1 MLANNRTP
9 NETARAEYEINSIN
23 TSIGTR
29 TNGVPDGM
37 KYEKNFT
44 PWIVSPSVVTPMKI
58 ITDNPIDTITDVVT
72 VTIMLF

>member
-37 KYEKNFT
+37 KYEKK
-44 PWIVSPSVVTPMKI
+44 WIP
-58 ITDNPIDTITDVVT
+58 
-72 VTIMLF
+72 